1 MRQYETFYY
10 IYIYACICLTGNAY
24 NDFVPGQ
31 AMYPVFL
38 EPAGLCMDL
47 GACTMKSLV
56 QGTCEECTAGI
67 VTISQMIG
75 SEEVVV
81 EIIDFL
87 KVTKLKVLNI

>member
-1 MRQYETFYY
+1 
-10 IYIYACICLTGNAY
+10 
-24 NDFVPGQ
+24 
-31 AMYPVFL
+31 
-38 EPAGLCMDL
+38 
-47 GACTMKSLV
+47 MKSLV

-87 KVTKLKVLNI
+87 KVTKLKVLNIQLMIAGMKMYPSESQNKLKFLSFYLAISKFSLGPSF